1 MLHGAETLDDAGVIR
16 VPGAPHQ
23 ALVQT
28 IDFFPPIVDDPVD
41 FGRIAAANALSD
53 VYAMGGEPFCAL
65 NLVGFPRSKLPME
78 ILGEILKGGAEKLAE
93 ANAALLGGHSVEDVE
108 IKYGL
113 AVTGLIHPD
122 KVIKNGGAL
131 PGDRLILSKPLGMGA
146 LSTAI
151 QRGKA
156 TDAEIKAAVATMATL
171 NAGAAAA
178 MRTVDT
184 HAATDITGFGL
195 MGHATEMAEAS
206 DVTFVI
212 DAAALP
218 FTPSATELAAKGI
231 LSGGTTKNRHFLG
244 EKIAV
249 EAKVPGEIAAI
260 AYDSETS
267 GGLLIAV
274 AEDQVDTLLA
284 ALKEHV
290 TPCAVVIGRVIA
302 KEAGTTVKLAW
313 GA

>member
-1 MLHGAETLDDAGVIR
+1 M
-16 VPGAPHQ
+16 PGAPHQ

-53 VYAMGGEPFCAL
+53 VYAMGAEPFCAL
-65 NLVGFPRSKLPME
+65 NLVGFPRDKLPME
-78 ILGEILKGGAEKLAE
+78 VLGEILKGGAEKLAE
-93 ANAALLGGHSVEDVE
+93 AGAALLGGHSVEDAE

-113 AVTGLIHPD
+113 AVTGLIDPE
-122 KVIKNGGAL
+122 KVVQNGGAQV
-131 PGDRLILSKPLGMGA
+131 GDRLVLTKPLGMGA

-156 TDAEIKAAVATMATL
+156 SDQEIAEAVTTMATL
-171 NAGAAAA
+171 NSGGARA
-178 MRTVDT
+178 MRTVDA
-184 HAATDITGFGL
+184 HAATDVTGFGL

-206 DVTFVI
+206 DATFVI

-218 FTPSATELAAKGI
+218 FTPAALSLAAKGI
-231 LSGGTTKNRHFLG
+231 LSGGTTRNRHFLG

-249 EAKVPGEIAAI
+249 EAEVSAEHAAI

-267 GGLLIAV
+267 GGLLIALP
-274 AEDQVDTLLA
+274 EDQVDALVA
-284 ALKEHV
+284 ACKEQG
-290 TPCAVVIGRVIA
+290 TRCAEVVGRVIA
-302 KEAGTTVKLAW
+302 KEPGTTVKLAW